1 MPRCVVFV
9 LSFATVLL
17 LPLLASARE
26 ECPDGW
32 FCDENGASAPPAVE
46 PAQPAAPP
54 PPPAANPS
62 VPPSYPPGFYPGPV
76 YFYPPPP
83 PPPPPKKAKNKHR
96 ARKWGFNL
104 HLDGA
109 FLADHLDDS
118 GAMGGAGFGFRFRPL
133 PALAF
138 EGSFDF
144 VRGVEHDGFF
154 RSENAFS
161 LNTLFF
167 FNPRNVVQVYALG
180 GIDFSRAYL
189 NSTRRSGDEVYYDR
203 SDEYFSYFG
212 GHLGLGLEIRVTP
225 LFAIGADFSGFL
237 RGHSDR
243 PEDHSAHFVD
253 SKALLASDTSGGI
266 LRAGVTFYW

>member
-9 LSFATVLL
+9 LSFATVFL
-17 LPLLASARE
+17 LPMLASARE

-32 FCDENGASAPPAVE
+32 FCDESGAPAQPAVE
-46 PAQPAAPP
+46 PAQPVPP
-54 PPPAANPS
+54 PSPPAANPQ
-62 VPPSYPPGFYPGPV
+62 PAPAYPPGFYTGPL
-76 YFYPPPP
+76 YYYAPPP
-83 PPPPPKKAKNKHR
+83 PPPPPKKKKKHR
-96 ARKWGFNL
+96 SRKWGFNL

-109 FLADHLDDS
+109 FLSDRVDDE
-118 GAMGGAGFGFRFRPL
+118 GAMGGAGFSFRFRPVR
-133 PALAF
+133 ALAL
-138 EGSFDF
+138 EASFDF
-144 VRGVEHDGFF
+144 VRGFEHDRFF

-167 FNPRNVVQVYALG
+167 FNPRSVVQIYALG

-189 NSTRRSGDEVYYDR
+189 NSTRRSGDDVYYDR

-212 GHLGLGLEIRVTP
+212 GHLGLGLEIRVSP

-243 PEDHSAHFVD
+243 PEDHSATFVTNR
-253 SKALLASDTSGGI
+253 ALLASDTSGGV
-266 LRAGVTFYW
+266 LRTGVTFYW